1 MGSLSVEIESIHND
15 FDKLRED
22 MHKTLNGDLDERS
35 IQSLKSE
42 VNYLTSLTD
51 EKVDEFENINT
62 ALLKNIEKLN
72 KENSEKQKM
81 YNKLKRKLQSNENL
95 ESGVRV
101 ALKDGD
107 QKYISILKNI
117 TLKNVALILMFLY
130 LSR

>member
-1 MGSLSVEIESIHND
+1 MGSLGVEIEGIHND
-15 FDKLRED
+15 FDKLREN

-95 ESGVRV
+95 GSGVEV
-101 ALKDGD
+101 ALKDGN

-117 TLKNVALILMFLY
+117 TLKNVALLLMFLY